1 MSEKQ
6 THNPEASTQTKIE
19 VYRQAANYLET
30 AIAAGTAKIEPA
42 LYSQVAM
49 LKVSAEVAELN
60 GKKITLEYDRP
71 ASPDD
76 MMQVDKDIPLAW
88 TDDQGRNHW
97 QTPINVKVISAN
109 GPLLRDYDVEYAGR
123 DEWARVTNLSSYDD
137 GSGEYGGITQLDA
150 SEVIAQLEWGLE
162 NFPPQ
167 D

>member
-6 THNPEASTQTKIE
+6 THNPEANTQTKIE
-19 VYRQAANYLET
+19 MYSQAANYLET
-30 AIAAGTAKIEPA
+30 AIAAGTAHIEPA
-42 LYSQVAM
+42 LYAQVAM

-97 QTPINVKVISAN
+97 QTPINVKVSRNN
-109 GPLLRDYDVEYAGR
+109 GSLLHDYYVEYAGG
-123 DEWARVTNLSSYDD
+123 DEWARVTDLESYDH
-137 GSGEYGGITQLDA
+137 GSGEYGEITQLDA
-150 SEVIAQLEWGLE
+150 SDVIAQLEWGLE
-162 NFPPQ
+162 NFPPR